1 MLAIFES
8 TLPIFL
14 LVILG
19 MILKRLPLI
28 DQKVWPG
35 LEQIAYWF
43 LYPALLFISIY
54 NADFGGLRLDAM
66 LVALLLSIAIMAVLL
81 AVLWPALKKT
91 GLVAATEYSSV
102 FQTAIRWNGFMA
114 LAIAQKLFPPA
125 GSAVVALVMAVII
138 IPINICSVFVVTKF
152 ADSEANWGRIGR
164 TMALNPLILAAFAAI
179 LLRFAPFRLYDPV
192 NETLIL
198 VANAALGMG
207 LITIGAGLR
216 IGDMASL
223 RFPLWLP
230 VVLKLA
236 VFPVILM
243 SLAWTFGL
251 RGEQLE
257 YLALCAAVPTAMNG
271 YFLARQLGGDA
282 ELYAAVTTLQTALSF
297 LSIPAVLAI
306 TAQLTSG

>member
-14 LVILG
+14 LVVLG
-19 MILKRLPLI
+19 IILKRLPII

-43 LYPALLFISIY
+43 LYPALLFITIY
-54 NADFGGLRLDAM
+54 NADFDGLRLDAM
-66 LVALLLSIAIMAVLL
+66 LVALVLSILIMAALL
-81 AVLWPALKKT
+81 GLLWPILKLT
-91 GLVAATEYSSV
+91 GLVAATEFSSV
-102 FQTAIRWNGFMA
+102 FQTAMRWNGFIA
-114 LAIAQKLFPPA
+114 LAIAQKMFPPA

-138 IPINICSVFVVTKF
+138 IPINVFSVFVVTKF
-152 ADSEANWGRIGR
+152 ADSSANWARIGR
-164 TMALNPLILAAFAAI
+164 TMALNPLILAALFAI
-179 LLRFAPFRLYDPV
+179 LMRFAPFQIYDPI

-216 IGDMASL
+216 IADIASL

-230 VVLKLA
+230 VFLKLA
-236 VFPVILM
+236 VFPIILI
-243 SLAWTFGL
+243 SLAWSLELDGT
-251 RGEQLE
+251 QLQ

-271 YFLARQLGGDA
+271 YLLAKQLGGDA

-297 LSIPAVLAI
+297 FSIPAVLAV

>member
-14 LVILG
+14 LVVLG
-19 MILKRLPLI
+19 IILKRLPII

-43 LYPALLFISIY
+43 LYPALLFITIY

-66 LVALLLSIAIMAVLL
+66 LVALLLSVLIMVALL
-81 AVLWPALKKT
+81 GLLWPMLKRT

-102 FQTAIRWNGFMA
+102 FQTAIRWNGFIA
-114 LAIAQKLFPPA
+114 LAIAQKMFPPA

-138 IPINICSVFVVTKF
+138 IPINIFSVFVVTKF
-152 ADSEANWGRIGR
+152 ADSSANWARIGR
-164 TMALNPLILAAFAAI
+164 TMALNPLILAAFSAV
-179 LLRFAPFRLYDPV
+179 LMRFAPFRIYDPI

-216 IGDMASL
+216 IADIASL

-230 VVLKLA
+230 VFMKLA
-236 VFPVILM
+236 VFPVILI
-243 SLAWTFGL
+243 SLAWSFGL
-251 RGEQLE
+251 DGTQLQ

-271 YFLARQLGGDA
+271 YLLAKQLGGDA

-297 LSIPAVLAI
+297 FSIPAVLAI

>member
-28 DQKVWPG
+28 DRNVWPG

-66 LVALLLSIAIMAVLL
+66 LVALLLSIVIMAALL
-81 AVLWPALKKT
+81 AVLWPVLKKS
-91 GLVAATEYSSV
+91 GLVDVTEYSSI

-138 IPINICSVFVVTKF
+138 IPINVFSVFVVTKF
-152 ADSEANWGRIGR
+152 ADSEANWGRIAR
-164 TMALNPLILAAFAAI
+164 TMALNPLILAAFLAI
-179 LLRFAPFRLYDPV
+179 LLRFAPFRLYDPI

-207 LITIGAGLR
+207 LVTIGAGLR
-216 IGDMASL
+216 IGDVASL

-230 VVLKLA
+230 VFLKLA
-236 VFPVILM
+236 IFPVILI
-243 SLAWTFGL
+243 SLAWSFGL
-251 RGEQLE
+251 EGAQLE

-297 LSIPAVLAI
+297 FSIPAVLAV